1 MERKMVASKELNM
14 TTTPFLDNMLKR
26 QMIGLFFLT
35 FIMMSYLYATQ
46 KALDPSI
53 EWFESGMGL
62 FGGLALFLA
71 GLDQLTEGL
80 KMAAGDALKNV
91 LQKLTTNRV
100 MGVITGT
107 FVTGI
112 LNSSSVTTVLVIGF
126 VTVEIMTLQQSVA
139 VIMGANIGSTVT
151 AQLLAFNITKY
162 ALLPVAIGFFMTFTA
177 KQDKIRYYGMMLMG
191 IGMVFF
197 GMGVMSEAMAPLR
210 TYAPFIDFLEQMKN
224 PLLGILAGAVFTGIV
239 QSSAATVGISI
250 ALATEG
256 LLSLPAGIALALGA
270 NVGTCVTAL
279 LASLGKPVE
288 AVRAAMV
295 HVLFN
300 IIGVLIWLPFLA
312 YLADISI
319 AISPVAEGLKGM
331 EKMAYEVPRQ
341 IANGNTFFNVANVFL
356 FILFAPLFAKAATKL
371 VPEKVEKKEVMISPK
386 YLNED
391 ALTMP
396 STALTNVSFESIR
409 SIELIKDMVSILRT
423 AGREKY
429 NPPMDTLQ
437 TMYQKVQILEN
448 ANLLYLGKIRQL
460 ELTEKDSLAHQNL
473 MATNT
478 MLEGIAYTLQT
489 EIREI
494 VKKMVEINYAPS
506 EITLNYIREVVDKT
520 LHALDLTAKGIK
532 DRDYTAF
539 DEILEM
545 KRAYKELLEKF
556 MQRKSERL
564 AEASES
570 YLEIIK
576 IETTLVNT
584 FYHIYHL
591 NRLLAKQWIKEKEL

>member
-91 LQKLTTNRV
+91 LQKLTTNRI

-341 IANGNTFFNVANVFL
+341 IANGNTFFNVANVFI

-437 TMYQKVQILEN
+437 TLYQKVHILEN
-448 ANLLYLGKIRQL
+448 ANLLYLGKVRQL
-460 ELTEKDSLAHQNL
+460 ELTEKDSLVHQNL

-506 EITLNYIREVVDKT
+506 EITLNYIREVVDTT
-520 LHALDLTAKGIK
+520 LHALDLTAQGIK

>member
-1 MERKMVASKELNM
+1 MITAPSLNH
-14 TTTPFLDNMLKR
+14 MLKR
-26 QMIGLFFLT
+26 QMIALFVLSFL
-35 FIMMSYLYATQ
+35 FISYLYAEKDT
-46 KALDPSI
+46 LPPSVD
-53 EWFESGMGL
+53 WFQSGMGL

-80 KMAAGDALKNV
+80 KMAAGDALKNI
-91 LQKLTTNRV
+91 LQKLTGNRI

-107 FVTGI
+107 VVTGL

-151 AQLLAFNITKY
+151 AQLLAFNITQY
-162 ALLPVAIGFFMTFTA
+162 ALLPVAIGFFMTFAA
-177 KQDKIRYYGMMLMG
+177 KQDKIRYYGMILMG
-191 IGMVFF
+191 LGMVFY
-197 GMGVMSEAMAPLR
+197 GMGVMSEAMSPLR
-210 TYAPFIDFLEQMKN
+210 TYEPFINFLEQMKN
-224 PLLGILAGAVFTGIV
+224 PILGILAGALFTGIV

-250 ALATEG
+250 ALAAEG

-270 NVGTCVTAL
+270 NIGTCVTAL
-279 LASLGKPVE
+279 LASMGKPVE
-288 AVRAAMV
+288 AVRTSIV

-300 IIGVLIWLPFLA
+300 VLGVLIWLPFIA

-319 AISPVAEGLKGM
+319 ALSPVANGLQGM

-341 IANGNTFFNVANVFL
+341 IANANTFFNIANVFI
-356 FILFAPLFAKAATKL
+356 FIFFTPLFAKAATKL
-371 VPEKVEKKEVMISPK
+371 VPEKAKKKEAMITPK

-391 ALTMP
+391 ALAMP
-396 STALTNVSFESIR
+396 STAFDNVRFETAR
-409 SIELIKDMVSILRT
+409 SIELIQDMVAILRT
-423 AGREKY
+423 ASQGKY
-429 NPPMDTLQ
+429 DPPMNKLQ
-437 TMYQKVQILEN
+437 THYQNVRILEN

-460 ELTEKDSLAHQNL
+460 ELTERDSLTHQNL
-473 MATNT
+473 MSTNT

-494 VKKMVEINYAPS
+494 VMKATKMGYTPS
-506 EITLNYIREVVDKT
+506 QITEEYIQNVVDTT
-520 LHALDLTAKGIK
+520 LHALELTEKGLK
-532 DRDYTAF
+532 EHDYAAF
-539 DEILEM
+539 EEILEM
-545 KRAYKELLEKF
+545 KQPYKALLAKF

-564 AEASES
+564 TDASES
-570 YLEIIK
+570 YLDVIN

-591 NRLLAKQWIKEKEL
+591 NRLLAKQWIKEQKLLEESV

>member
-1 MERKMVASKELNM
+1 MVAAPSLN
-14 TTTPFLDNMLKR
+14 NMLKR
-26 QMIGLFFLT
+26 QMIALFVLT
-35 FIMMSYLYATQ
+35 FVMMSYLYAT
-46 KALDPSI
+46 KEMLPPSVD
-53 EWFESGMGL
+53 WFQSGMGL

-91 LQKLTTNRV
+91 LQKLTKNRV
-100 MGVITGT
+100 MGVTTGAV
-107 FVTGI
+107 VTGL

-151 AQLLAFNITKY
+151 AQLLAFNITQY

-177 KQDKIRYYGMMLMG
+177 KQDKVRYYGMILMG
-191 IGMVFF
+191 LGMVFY

-210 TYAPFIDFLEQMKN
+210 TYEPFINFLEQMKN
-224 PLLGILAGAVFTGIV
+224 PILGILAGALFTGIV

-250 ALATEG
+250 ALAAEG
-256 LLSLPAGIALALGA
+256 LLSLPAGLALALGA
-270 NVGTCVTAL
+270 NIGTCVTAL

-288 AVRAAMV
+288 AVRTSVV

-300 IIGVLIWLPFLA
+300 VLGVLIWLPFIA

-319 AISPVAEGLKGM
+319 AISPVADTLQGV
-331 EKMAYEVPRQ
+331 EKMAYEIPRQ
-341 IANGNTFFNVANVFL
+341 IANGNTFFNIVNVFI
-356 FILFAPLFAKAATKL
+356 FIFFTPLFAKVATKL
-371 VPEKVEKKEVMISPK
+371 VPEKAKEKELVITPK

-391 ALTMP
+391 ALAMP
-396 STALTNVSFESIR
+396 STAFDNVRFETAR
-409 SIELIKDMVSILRT
+409 SIELIQDMVSILRT
-423 AGREKY
+423 AGQEKY
-429 NPPMDTLQ
+429 NPPMDKLQ
-437 TMYQKVQILEN
+437 TLYQNVRILEN
-448 ANLLYLGKIRQL
+448 TNLLYLGKIRQL
-460 ELTEKDSLAHQNL
+460 ELTERDSLTHQNL
-473 MATNT
+473 MSTNT

-494 VKKMVEINYAPS
+494 VNKAVAIEYKPS
-506 EITLNYIREVVDKT
+506 KTTQEYIREVIDTT
-520 LHALDLTAKGIK
+520 LHALELTEKGLK
-532 DRDYTAF
+532 EHDYNAF

-545 KRAYKELLEKF
+545 KKPYKELLDKF
-556 MQRKSERL
+556 LQRKSERL
-564 AEASES
+564 ADASES
-570 YLEIIK
+570 YLNIVK

-591 NRLLAKQWIKEKEL
+591 NRLLAKQWIKEQKLLEESV

>member
-1 MERKMVASKELNM
+1 MVAIPS
-14 TTTPFLDNMLKR
+14 LDHMLKR
-26 QMIGLFFLT
+26 QMIGLFLLT
-35 FIMMSYLYATQ
+35 FIMMSYLYAT
-46 KALDPSI
+46 KEALPPSVD
-53 EWFESGMGL
+53 WFQSGMGL

-91 LQKLTTNRV
+91 LRKLTTNRF
-100 MGVITGT
+100 MGVLTGT
-107 FVTGI
+107 VVTGL

-151 AQLLAFNITKY
+151 AQLLAFNITQY

-177 KQDKIRYYGMMLMG
+177 KQDKIRYYGMILMG
-191 IGMVFF
+191 LGMVFY
-197 GMGVMSEAMAPLR
+197 GMGVMSEAMSPLR

-224 PLLGILAGAVFTGIV
+224 PLLGILAGAVFTGVV

-250 ALATEG
+250 ALAAEG

-270 NVGTCVTAL
+270 NIGTCVTAL
-279 LASLGKPVE
+279 LASMGKPVE
-288 AVRAAMV
+288 AVRTSIV

-300 IIGVLIWLPFLA
+300 VIGVLIWLPFIA

-319 AISPVAEGLKGM
+319 TLSPVAEGLTGM

-341 IANGNTFFNVANVFL
+341 IANANTFFNIANVFI
-356 FILFAPLFAKAATKL
+356 FIMFTPLFAKAATKL
-371 VPEKVEKKEVMISPK
+371 VPEKEEKKKAVITPK

-391 ALTMP
+391 ALEMP
-396 STALTNVSFESIR
+396 STAFDNVRFESAR
-409 SIELIKDMVSILRT
+409 SIELIKEMVDILRT
-423 AGREKY
+423 AGRGAY
-429 NPPMDTLQ
+429 DPPMDTLQ
-437 TMYQKVQILEN
+437 TLYQNVRVLEK

-460 ELTEKDSLAHQNL
+460 ELTEKDSLTHQNL

-494 VKKMVEINYAPS
+494 VKKAVEMHYTPS
-506 EITLNYIREVVDKT
+506 QITRDYIHQVVDTT
-520 LHALDLTAKGIK
+520 LHALDLTKKGLK
-532 DRDYTAF
+532 EHDYTAF

-545 KRAYKELLEKF
+545 KRPYKELLEKF
-556 MQRKSERL
+556 FQRKSKRL

-570 YLEIIK
+570 TLDIIK

-584 FYHIYHL
+584 FYQIYHM
-591 NRLLAKQWIKEKEL
+591 NRLLAKQWMREEHLQEEEGI

>member
-46 KALDPSI
+46 EALAPSI
-53 EWFESGMGL
+53 EWFESSMGL

-80 KMAAGDALKNV
+80 KMAAGDALKNI

-107 FVTGI
+107 LVTGI

-300 IIGVLIWLPFLA
+300 IMGVLIWLPFLA

-341 IANGNTFFNVANVFL
+341 IANGNTFFNVANVFI

-437 TMYQKVQILEN
+437 TLYQKVHILEN
-448 ANLLYLGKIRQL
+448 ANLLYLGKVRQL
-460 ELTEKDSLAHQNL
+460 ELTEKDSLVHQNL

-489 EIREI
+489 ETREI

-520 LHALDLTAKGIK
+520 LHALDLTAKGMK

>member
-1 MERKMVASKELNM
+1 MPTALSFNHVLR
-14 TTTPFLDNMLKR
+14 R
-26 QMIGLFFLT
+26 QMIVLFILS
-35 FIMMSYLYATQ
+35 FIMMTYLYAT
-46 KALDPSI
+46 KEILPPSVD
-53 EWFESGMGL
+53 WFQSGMGL

-71 GLDQLTEGL
+71 GLDQLTDGL

-91 LQKLTTNRV
+91 LQKLTKNRI

-107 FVTGI
+107 VVTGL

-151 AQLLAFNITKY
+151 AQLLAFNITQY
-162 ALLPVAIGFFMTFTA
+162 ALLPVAIGFFMTFVA
-177 KQDKIRYYGMMLMG
+177 KQDKIRYYGMILMG
-191 IGMVFF
+191 LGMVFY

-210 TYAPFIDFLEQMKN
+210 TYEPFIDFLEQMKN
-224 PLLGILAGAVFTGIV
+224 PILGILAGALFTGIV

-250 ALATEG
+250 ALAAEG

-270 NVGTCVTAL
+270 NIGTCVTAL
-279 LASLGKPVE
+279 LAAMGKPVE
-288 AVRAAMV
+288 AVRTAVV

-300 IIGVLIWLPFLA
+300 VLGVLIWLPFIA

-319 AISPVAEGLKGM
+319 AISPVADGLEGM

-341 IANGNTFFNVANVFL
+341 IANGNTFFNIANVFI
-356 FILFAPLFAKAATKL
+356 FIFFTPLFAKAATKL
-371 VPEKVEKKEVMISPK
+371 VPDKKKKKETVITPK

-391 ALTMP
+391 ALAMP
-396 STALTNVSFESIR
+396 STAFDNVRFETAR
-409 SIELIKDMVSILRT
+409 SIELIQEMVSILRT
-423 AGREKY
+423 AGQEKY
-429 NPPMDTLQ
+429 DPPMDKLQ
-437 TMYQKVQILEN
+437 TLYQNVRILEN

-460 ELTEKDSLAHQNL
+460 ELTQRDSLTHQNL
-473 MATNT
+473 MSTNT

-494 VKKMVEINYAPS
+494 VNKAVAIEYKPS
-506 EITLNYIREVVDKT
+506 QTTQEYIREVVDTT
-520 LHALDLTAKGIK
+520 LHALELTEKGLK
-532 DRDYTAF
+532 EHDYNAF
-539 DEILEM
+539 NEILEM
-545 KRAYKELLEKF
+545 KKPYKELLDKF

-564 AEASES
+564 ADASES
-570 YLEIIK
+570 YLDVVK

-591 NRLLAKQWIKEKEL
+591 NRLLAKQWIKEQKLLDEKEI